1 MITYC
6 SPIRDRRP
14 NRVNAQEIIAKKR
27 DGLVLSKHEID
38 FFIKGLMSGCIADY
52 QAAAWLMAVYIRG
65 MNSEETTHLTQ
76 AMAHSGRMLD
86 VEKTAPLAV
95 DKHSTGGVGDKTTL
109 VVAPLV
115 VAAGLSVAK
124 ISGRGLGFT
133 GGTLDKLESFPGFS
147 SDLSVSRFLDNLSKY
162 HIVVAGQ
169 TPDLVPA
176 DGKLYALRDVTATVG
191 SYPLIASSIMSKKLA
206 VGARSIVLD
215 VKVGRGA
222 FMETEEEAIELADIM
237 IQLAESCDKRA
248 AAVISDMNQPLG
260 RAVGNSLE
268 VKEAIDTLR
277 GVGPDDFTSHCLII
291 GTQMMLLTE
300 QSKNEGEARTRL
312 QDLLLSGHALDRF
325 KDLVR
330 AQGGDPAPIDDL
342 SLLPQARVVRPMLS
356 PREGYISQ
364 LDARMVGLAAMDL
377 GAGRTKKG
385 EPVDHAV
392 GVVLHKKI
400 GDSVDQ
406 GEELCAIHAESE
418 DAAQRAEAR
427 LLEAFDWRDHAV
439 EPPPLVYQ
447 VVR

>member
-1 MITYC
+1 M
-6 SPIRDRRP
+6 
-14 NRVNAQEIIAKKR
+14 NAQEIIAKKR
-27 DGLVLSKHEID
+27 DGLVLSEDEID
-38 FFIKGLMSGCIADY
+38 FFIRGLMRGSIADY
-52 QAAAWLMAVYIRG
+52 QAAAWLMAVYLRG

-147 SDLSVSRFLDNLSKY
+147 SDLSVSRFLENLSEY

-206 VGARSIVLD
+206 VGARTIVLD

-222 FMETEEEAIELADIM
+222 FMETEKEAVELAGIM
-237 IQLAESCDKRA
+237 IQLAENLGKRA

-277 GVGPDDFTSHCLII
+277 GVGPDDFTSHCLTI
-291 GTQMMLLTE
+291 GTQMLLLTG
-300 QSKNEGEARTRL
+300 QAKDDREARTRL
-312 QDLLLSGHALDRF
+312 QGLLLSGPALDRF
-325 KDLVR
+325 KDLVQ
-330 AQGGDPAPIDDL
+330 AQGGDPAPIDDP

-364 LDARMVGLAAMDL
+364 LDARTVGLTAMDL
-377 GAGRTKKG
+377 GAGRNKKG

-392 GVVLHKKI
+392 GIVLHKKI

-406 GEELCAIHAESE
+406 GEDLCTIHAQSE

-427 LLEAFDWRDHAV
+427 LLEAFDWQDHAV

>member
-1 MITYC
+1 M
-6 SPIRDRRP
+6 
-14 NRVNAQEIIAKKR
+14 NAQEIIAKKR

-38 FFIKGLMSGCIADY
+38 FFIKGLMSGSIADY
-52 QAAAWLMAVYIRG
+52 QAAAWLMAVYLRG

-147 SDLSVSRFLDNLSKY
+147 SDLSVSRFLENLSEY

-206 VGARSIVLD
+206 VGARTIVLD

-222 FMETEEEAIELADIM
+222 FMETQEEAVELAGIM
-237 IQLAESCDKRA
+237 IQLAENLGKRA

-277 GVGPDDFTSHCLII
+277 GAGPDDFTSHCLTI
-291 GTQMMLLTE
+291 GTQMLVLTE
-300 QSKNEGEARTRL
+300 QSKNEGQARTRL

-325 KDLVR
+325 KDLVQ

-342 SLLPQARVVRPMLS
+342 SLLPQARVVRRMSS
-356 PREGYISQ
+356 PRAGYISR
-364 LDARMVGLAAMDL
+364 LDARMVGLTAMDL
-377 GAGRTKKG
+377 GAGRKKKG

-406 GEELCAIHAESE
+406 GEELCTIHAESE
-418 DAAQRAEAR
+418 DAAQRAEER
-427 LLEAFDWRDHAV
+427 LLEAFDWHDHAV